1 MLHMHDAAIKTE
13 LYLAAAAPFAGRDAL
28 SCFESF
34 LDLYRPA
41 AFRVDFDGEAQ
52 IRQQVEAIQAHC
64 LQADIALMLKDWPE
78 GVAALGCDGVHI
90 SNASSPIDRIR
101 KRLPADT
108 QLGVFCG
115 ESRDAAMQAGEA
127 GADYI
132 AINADQTDLAAWWME
147 MTELPLVCEN
157 IGTADEVEALTR
169 LGVDFLFLRLDF
181 NAPFAT
187 LCAQLSALGIQGR

>member
-1 MLHMHDAAIKTE
+1 MHDAIMKTE
-13 LYLAAAAPFAGRDAL
+13 LYLAATLPFSSHDAL
-28 SCFESF
+28 TCFTSI
-34 LDLYRPA
+34 LDRYQPA
-41 AFRVDFDGEAQ
+41 AFCVDFDGEAQ
-52 IRQQVEAIQAHC
+52 IRQQVEAIRETC
-64 LQADIALMLKDWPE
+64 LQNNVALMLKDWPE

-90 SNASSPIDRIR
+90 SNASGPIDMIR

-115 ESRDAAMQAGEA
+115 GSRDTAMQAGEA

-157 IGTADEVEALTR
+157 IETANEVEALTR
-169 LGVDFLFLRLDF
+169 LGVDFLLLRLDF

-187 LCAQLSALGIQGR
+187 LCAQLSALGIPGR

>member
-1 MLHMHDAAIKTE
+1 MPQSEKPDCSL
-13 LYLAAAAPFAGRDAL
+13 
-28 SCFESF
+28 
-34 LDLYRPA
+34 
-41 AFRVDFDGEAQ
+41 
-52 IRQQVEAIQAHC
+52 QAHC
-64 LQADIALMLKDWPE
+64 LQTNIALMLKDWPE
-78 GVAALGCDGVHI
+78 GVASLGCDGVHI
-90 SNASSPIDRIR
+90 SNASNPVDMLR

-108 QLGVFCG
+108 QLGVSCG
-115 ESRDAAMQAGEA
+115 ESGDAAMQAGEA

-132 AINADQTDLAAWWME
+132 AINANQTDLAAWWME

-157 IGTADEVEALTR
+157 IETADEVEALTR